1 MRGLFCGL
9 IITFSVMGT
18 WLFARVGHAQ
28 EATQKKIIGNFFPY
42 SEGFPS
48 LQNIHPGLQ
57 VGSAN
62 AEVVLGVLPTELSQY
77 LAAGDFSIT
86 VQQTTDFPTR
96 QAFIDATLAHHRGVI
111 VGRDELQNY
120 VAGRPFPV
128 LDPSD
133 PQAGLK
139 AIWNFRYRDSGD
151 DTQIRA
157 EMSLVNAGGT
167 VERSSKFGFSMLY
180 GMHRTD
186 PEKNVPRW
194 EKKGIYSKTHNMVLS
209 PADME
214 GSQLLMV
221 THDKDSVPLDQ
232 WAYDPSTRR
241 MRKIVYTPY
250 ISPSRGVILIEDR
263 SGFRGYINQ
272 YDWKYLGE
280 KTILVPGPIHAPRP
294 TYGGKGGWYLA
305 DPWELRRAV
314 IVEGTPTFPH
324 PLYSR
329 RLMYIDLQTYVPLYS
344 FAYDH
349 DGAHKRTFL
358 NNTRHP
364 DYNPWD
370 NEGWFAH
377 VAAQSSID
385 HQLDRASLFRVT
397 KILFNRALSP
407 NQFTVMSLMLRG
419 K

>member
-1 MRGLFCGL
+1 MVCVFYRIV
-9 IITFSVMGT
+9 IIFAAMGI
-18 WLFARVGHAQ
+18 WLGPAMGQGQDVVQ
-28 EATQKKIIGNFFPY
+28 EKILDNFFPY
-42 SEGFPS
+42 REGFPS
-48 LQNIHPGLQ
+48 LENIRPGLQ
-57 VGSAN
+57 VNSEN
-62 AEVVLGVLPTELSQY
+62 ADMVEGALPPELMPY
-77 LAAGDFSIT
+77 LELGDFSFT

-96 QAFIDATLAHHRGVI
+96 QAFIDATLAHHRGVV

-120 VAGRPFPV
+120 VAGRPFPT
-128 LDPSD
+128 LDPHD

-157 EMSLVNAGGT
+157 EMSQVNDSGS
-167 VERSSKFGFSMLY
+167 VERSSEFAFSMLY

-186 PEKNVPRW
+186 PEKNVPQW
-194 EKKGIYSKTHNMVLS
+194 EKQGIHSKTHNIVLS
-209 PADME
+209 PADMQ

-221 THDKDSVPLDQ
+221 VRDKDSVPLDQ
-232 WAYDPSTRR
+232 WAYDPATRR

-263 SGFRGYINQ
+263 SGFRGYIHE

-280 KTILVPGPIHAPRP
+280 KSVFVPGPIHASRP
-294 TYGGKGGWYLA
+294 TYGGKGGWYFA

-314 IVEGTPTFPH
+314 IVEGTPTIAH

-329 RLMYIDLQTYVPLYS
+329 RILYIDLQTYLPLYS

-377 VAAQSSID
+377 IAAQSSID
-385 HQLDRASLFRVT
+385 HQLDRASLFRIT
-397 KILFNRALSP
+397 QILFNRALSP
-407 NQFTVMSLMLRG
+407 NQFTVMGLMLRG